1 MLSMRRYRFERPK
14 LGIMASGR
22 GSNMHAILKAIRR
35 GNLPAEI
42 VVVVSDKPDAG
53 VLDIARKNNIHGH
66 SVSGINKHSRDGVIA
81 DIMKRHEAD
90 IVVLAG
96 YNKLVREPLLR
107 QYADR
112 IINIHPAP
120 LPEFGGKGMHQEA
133 AHQAVL
139 DSGRKMSGPT
149 VHLVNEEYDK
159 GKILDYVEVPVE
171 AGDTAETLAARVLP
185 AEHDLY
191 WRVIRRHFCK

>member
-1 MLSMRRYRFERPK
+1 MMRRHRFERPK
-14 LGIMASGR
+14 LGILASGR
-22 GSNMHAILKAIRR
+22 GSNMLALLKAIRR

-42 VVVVSDKPDAG
+42 TVVVSDKADAP
-53 VLDIARKNNIHGH
+53 VLDAARKNGIHAH
-66 SVSGINKHSRDGVIA
+66 SVSGLNARIRDSVVSEV
-81 DIMKRHEAD
+81 MKRHQVD
-90 IVVLAG
+90 VVVLAG
-96 YNKLVREPLLR
+96 YNKLIKEPLLR
-107 QYADR
+107 AYADR
-112 IINIHPAP
+112 IINIHPVP

-159 GKILDYVEVPVE
+159 GEILDHVEVPVE
-171 AGDTAETLAARVLP
+171 PGDTAETLAARVLP
-185 AEHDLY
+185 VEHDLY

>member
-1 MLSMRRYRFERPK
+1 MLSMRRFRFERPK
-14 LGIMASGR
+14 LGILASGR
-22 GSNMHAILKAIRR
+22 GSNMHALLKSIRR

-42 VVVVSDKPDAG
+42 VVVVSDKADAG
-53 VLDIARKNNIHGH
+53 ALDIARKNGIHAQ
-66 SVSGINKHSRDGVIA
+66 SVSGLNSRSRDGVIT
-81 DIMKRHEAD
+81 DIMKRHQVD
-90 IVVLAG
+90 VVVLAG

-107 QYADR
+107 VFSDR
-112 IINIHPAP
+112 ILNIHPAP
-120 LPEFGGKGMHQEA
+120 LPGFGGKGMHQEA

-159 GKILDYVEVPVE
+159 GEILDHRPVPVE
-171 AGDTAETLAARVLP
+171 PGDTAADLAARVLP